1 MMEAQ
6 LALATVAQHYQLR
19 LQPGEQ
25 IVDMPKITLVPKYG
39 IKMKVEAR

>member
-25 IVDMPKITLVPKYG
+25 IVAMPKITLVPKYG